1 MKITTLQKAR
11 EDERRAHEEE
21 RRAHEET
28 KRAHEEAQRAH
39 EQHIVELTV
48 KYDQQQQLAI
58 AQLEHRNKEILDKII
73 AEHTHAHN
81 EQKSYY
87 DTRVSELNEVYIVKM
102 NELNVSNEASKQAEI
117 NMLRVEFEET
127 MKEQRE
133 VLQASHG
140 DAMRSL
146 EKSHA
151 TEIAGLE
158 AKIAGLEKNIVGLEA
173 KTAGLEAKTALL
185 ASDDERLRVDNEKQV
200 SVIDEQAREI
210 KRLTE
215 LLTMT
220 PATVATAT
228 KFSLSMSELAEMRK
242 SFAEIDQNGDGKITR
257 NELKEMLR
265 RVLDASITDEE
276 VEQMLGLSDRN
287 NDGIDFEE
295 WIAATV

>member
-1 MKITTLQKAR
+1 M
-11 EDERRAHEEE
+11 
-21 RRAHEET
+21 
-28 KRAHEEAQRAH
+28 
-39 EQHIVELTV
+39 
-48 KYDQQQQLAI
+48 
-58 AQLEHRNKEILDKII
+58 DKII
-73 AEHTHAHN
+73 AEHTHAHK

-117 NMLRVEFEET
+117 GVLRVEFDET

-133 VLQASHG
+133 VMQASHG

-158 AKIAGLEKNIVGLEA
+158 AKIA
-173 KTAGLEAKTALL
+173 LL
-185 ASDDERLRVDNEKQV
+185 TSDNERLRIDNERQV
-200 SVIDEQAREI
+200 SVIDEQSREI

-220 PATVATAT
+220 PATIATAT

-242 SFAEIDQNGDGKITR
+242 SFAEIDQNSDGKITR

>member
-11 EDERRAHEEE
+11 EEERRAHEEE
-21 RRAHEET
+21 RRAHEEL

-73 AEHTHAHN
+73 AEHTHAHK

-102 NELNVSNEASKQAEI
+102 NELNVSNEASKQAEV

-127 MKEQRE
+127 VKEQRE

-146 EKSHA
+146 EKSYT
-151 TEIAGLE
+151 TEITGLEVKITGLE
-158 AKIAGLEKNIVGLEA
+158 AKVAGFEA
-173 KTAGLEAKTALL
+173 KIAQLT
-185 ASDDERLRVDNEKQV
+185 SDNERLRVDNERQV
-200 SVIDEQAREI
+200 SVIDEQAREA

-228 KFSLSMSELAEMRK
+228 KFSLSMSELTEMRK
-242 SFAEIDQNGDGKITR
+242 SFTEIDQNSDGKITR

-276 VEQMLGLSDRN
+276 VEQMLGLSDRD